1 MNGLIV
7 LRNSEGSIKHIDDA
21 KIAVYGCPLNT
32 QQSDTKITVVLKNAE
47 DLKKYNKE
55 EEDLVESII
64 KRIADSGVNVVIA
77 G

>member
-1 MNGLIV
+1 
-7 LRNSEGSIKHIDDA
+7 
-21 KIAVYGCPLNT
+21 
-32 QQSDTKITVVLKNAE
+32 VLKNAE

>member
-32 QQSDTKITVVLKNAE
+32 
-47 DLKKYNKE
+47 
-55 EEDLVESII
+55 
-64 KRIADSGVNVVIA
+64 
-77 G
+77 